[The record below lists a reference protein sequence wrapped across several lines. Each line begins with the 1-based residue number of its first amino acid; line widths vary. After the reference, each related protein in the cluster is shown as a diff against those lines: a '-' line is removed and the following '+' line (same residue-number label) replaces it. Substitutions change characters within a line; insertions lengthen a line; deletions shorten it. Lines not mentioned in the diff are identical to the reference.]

1 VSLYEWLLFLHVL
14 AAFTLIA
21 AIVLYTYLIVA
32 SLSVD
37 RPGDVVRTFR
47 MATLGDVLSGVGS
60 LGTLAFGIWLA
71 LEVDGYKLWD
81 GWIIAAF
88 VLWATSGG
96 FVDRGA
102 RHYRRVRARAKALL
116 GEGRDEPSSELSALL
131 TSPRVLVL
139 HSLGVV
145 LTLLLLLDMIWK
157 PGA

>member
-1 VSLYEWLLFLHVL
+1 MSLYEWLLFLHVL
-14 AAFTLIA
+14 AAFTLVA

-32 SLSVD
+32 SLNVD

-47 MATLGDVLSGVGS
+47 GVTLGDVLSGVGG

-71 LEVDGYKLWD
+71 LEVDGYELWD

-88 VLWATSGG
+88 VLWAASGG
-96 FVDRGA
+96 LVDRAA
-102 RHYRRVRARAKALL
+102 RHYRQVRARARALL
-116 GEGRDEPSSELSALL
+116 GEGRNEPSSELSALL
-131 TSPRVLVL
+131 TSPRVLVM